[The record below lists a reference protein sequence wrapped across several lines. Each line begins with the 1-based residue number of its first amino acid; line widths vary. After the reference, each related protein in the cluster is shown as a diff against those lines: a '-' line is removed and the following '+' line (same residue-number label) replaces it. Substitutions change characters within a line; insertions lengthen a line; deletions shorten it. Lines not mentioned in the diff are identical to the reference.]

1 MMSWSPTLH
10 LDFSNLDH
18 QAPVHHYTTN
28 VAVVTNAGFH
38 REFQRREANL
48 AWFGNFRSSALYF
61 CTAFQFS
68 NLFCI
73 VNIFTVPCTVFEMN
87 TTG

>member
-18 QAPVHHYTTN
+18 QLTTTN

-48 AWFGNFRSSALYF
+48 AWFGNFRSSAL
-61 CTAFQFS
+61 
-68 NLFCI
+68 
-73 VNIFTVPCTVFEMN
+73 
-87 TTG
+87 